1 MTDLYIRPGD
11 APDMLAKLI
20 DEILSGPPD
29 YADIPVVPED
39 LGEVERKAFE
49 YLVREAAQGNTDVV
63 FESVAETEAER
74 DFLTRSFELD
84 YLLGKILFYHKSY
97 HEASKYFEKALTRFE
112 GYGELWFLA
121 GVADYVM
128 GAWGRAFMKWTEAVK
143 VNANHKDARIVLNL
157 ANTMMKNTHRH
168 LNPEAEPMLPLVE
181 GRGIDVGCG
190 GAKTSPEAIGV
201 DITPP
206 GKSGAE
212 TSQRQMTSQADVQA
226 SGDNLYMFADDS
238 LDYVIARHNLEH
250 YADPVRALSEWTRVL
265 KPGGVLGLV
274 LPDDEAFDTLRADPA
289 HKSAFTRASLCS
301 LVSLI
306 PGLSI
311 VEQGTCQNEWSIY
324 LVAEKTA
331 PGAKASYPYR
341 KKLNRMIAAGVLK
354 RAELAVMAGMNDTAA
369 AALRKAREL
378 DPDAELPADPDELH
392 PFPFPGEPPFHVSR
406 ERGGRRVALACG
418 HASSFGWLD
427 VLERIGNSVIEI
439 PMAEKGGVTW
449 SQELVLRDF
458 APEVFIT
465 PVYDFRVAER
475 MALMGI
481 PYAAWEYGRRRGK
494 IEWRRGLMDKT
505 IFIFS
510 SSPSELARYKRLG
523 AENVH
528 VLPPGVDTGVVKR
541 GALNSKREAAV
552 LYLERPEWENRYP
565 GFMERIKK
573 ELTGRGL
580 PVESKDALFGWLRGF
595 RRIMERQLENY
606 GDWIIPRLWEEEAQ
620 GAPPLGGVFSE
631 EDIQAIL
638 GEEVSARILGAV
650 AEGLGDLFSAASGS
664 AGDYWRPFDP
674 ESYPDIYFNAKVNL
688 AHDAAAPWDA
698 APLRALEIMACGG
711 FALAERRAA
720 WEGVLAEGEDFACYS
735 TPEEAREKARYYL
748 DHPEERE
755 RVAEAGYRKVIEN
768 HTLEKRFQEI
778 FKTLGEAGVLGS

>member
-1 MTDLYIRPGD
+1 MTGPYISPGD
-11 APDMLAKLI
+11 APDILARLI

-29 YADIPVVPED
+29 YSDIPVVPEN

-49 YLVREAAQGNTDVV
+49 YLVREAEQGNTDVV

-84 YLLGKILFYHKSY
+84 YLLGKILFYQKSY
-97 HEASKYFEKALTRFE
+97 HEASKYFEKALARFE

-128 GAWGRAFMKWTEAVK
+128 GVWGRAFMKWTEAVK
-143 VNANHKDARIVLNL
+143 ANENHKDARIVLNL

-168 LNPEAEPMLPLVE
+168 LNPEAEAMLPLVE

-190 GAKTSPEAIGV
+190 GTKTSPEAIGV

-212 TSQRQMTSQADVQA
+212 TSQREMASQADVQA
-226 SGDNLYMFADDS
+226 SGDDLYMFADGS

-250 YADPVRALSEWTRVL
+250 YTDPVRALSEWARVL
-265 KPGGVLGLV
+265 KPGGALGLV
-274 LPDDEAFDTLRADPA
+274 VPDDEAFDTLRADPA
-289 HKSAFTRASLCS
+289 HKHAFTQGSLRS

-311 VEQGTCQNEWSIY
+311 VEQGTCQNEWSTY

-331 PGAKASYPYR
+331 PGAKASHPYR
-341 KKLNRMIAAGVLK
+341 KKLNRMIARDVMK

-378 DPDAELPADPDELH
+378 DPDVELPADPDELH

-418 HASSFGWLD
+418 HAFSFGWLD
-427 VLERIGNSVIEI
+427 VLERMGASVIEV
-439 PMAEKGGVTW
+439 PMTEKGGVTW
-449 SQELVLRDF
+449 TQELALRDF

-465 PVYDFRVAER
+465 PVYDFRAAER

-481 PYAAWEYGRRRGK
+481 PYAAWEYGRRRGR

-505 IFIFS
+505 IFIFG
-510 SSPSELARYKRLG
+510 SSPSELARYRRLG
-523 AENVH
+523 AKNVH
-528 VLPPGVDTGVVKR
+528 LLPPGVDTGRVKR
-541 GALNSKREAAV
+541 GAPNPKREADV
-552 LYLERPEWENRYP
+552 LYLERPEWANRYP
-565 GFMERIKK
+565 
-573 ELTGRGL
+573 ELMDSIRKQLMGRGL
-580 PVESKDALFGWLRGF
+580 STEQKDALLGWLRGF
-595 RRIMERQLENY
+595 RRVVERQVDKY
-606 GDWIIPRLWEEEAQ
+606 GEWMIPKLWEEEARD
-620 GAPPLGGVFSE
+620 APSPGGIFSV
-631 EDIQAIL
+631 EDVQAVL
-638 GEEVSARILGAV
+638 GEEVSAKILGTV
-650 AEGLGDLFSAASGS
+650 AERLGDLFSAVSGS
-664 AGDYWRPFDP
+664 AGDYWRPFDT
-674 ESYPDIYFNAKVNL
+674 EAYPDVYFNAKVNL
-688 AHDAAAPWDA
+688 AHDAASPWDA
-698 APLRALEIMACGG
+698 VPLRTLEIMACGG

-720 WEGVLAEGEDFACYS
+720 YEGVLEEGEDFACYS

-748 DHPEERE
+748 DNPKERA
-755 RVAEAGYRKVIEN
+755 RVAESGYRKVTEN
-768 HTLEKRFQEI
+768 HTIEKRFEKI
-778 FKTLGEAGVLGS
+778 FDTMREAGALKL